1 MNRILALLCSPRP
14 DGVSDNLARLF
25 AEGAVEA
32 GAGVRL
38 EPLRRYAIAP
48 CIGCGACSRPPYN
61 CVLAKNGDQ
70 AEELFS
76 LLQAVPL
83 VLLAAPVYFYALPA
97 RFKAF
102 IDRGQRF
109 WAARSQADA
118 AKGGE
123 SLLPPKPVLAA
134 LAAGRP
140 RGGQLFNGALLTLK
154 YFLAPQNARIQ
165 DTRLLRGLDKPEDL
179 WARPAV
185 CDALRAWGRHWGER
199 VTARAK
205 DGRVE

>member
-1 MNRILALLCSPRP
+1 MRQILALLCSPRP
-14 DGVSDNLARLF
+14 DGVSDSLARLF
-25 AEGAVEA
+25 AEGAAEA

-48 CIGCGACSRPPYN
+48 CIGCGACARPPHN
-61 CVLAKNGDQ
+61 CVLARGDDQ
-70 AEELFS
+70 AEELFA
-76 LLQAVPL
+76 LFQAAPL
-83 VLLAAPVYFYALPA
+83 ALLAAPVYFYSLPA

-109 WAARSQADA
+109 WDARSSSVAGAGD
-118 AKGGE
+118 
-123 SLLPPKPVLAA
+123 SRLSPKPVLAA

-165 DTRLLRGLDKPEDL
+165 DTRLLRGLDRPEDL

-199 VTARAK
+199 LAALAQ
-205 DGRVE
+205 DGRAR